1 MWYRDGSGSKIR
13 VVGRGLAYYSSP
25 VGELLIESDADKII
39 TVNFVKENKQ
49 EQFPTPATEHC
60 INELDEYFFNGR
72 KFFTVEL
79 DLRGTAFQRTVWS
92 ELLTIPYGTTVS
104 YEAIALRIGD
114 IKTIRAVGVANGQ
127 NPIAIIVPCHRVIG
141 KSGELV
147 GYGGG
152 IENKEWL
159 LYHEG
164 ARLKQLSLF

>member
-1 MWYRDGSGSKIR
+1 M
-13 VVGRGLAYYSSP
+13 RGVAYYSSP
-25 VGELLIESDADKII
+25 VGELLIESDDNKII
-39 TVNFVKENKQ
+39 TVNFVKDVKQ
-49 EQFPTPATEHC
+49 QESPTPATDAC
-60 INELDEYFFNGR
+60 IQELDEYFFKGR
-72 KFFTVEL
+72 KFFTVDI

-152 IENKEWL
+152 LENKEWL